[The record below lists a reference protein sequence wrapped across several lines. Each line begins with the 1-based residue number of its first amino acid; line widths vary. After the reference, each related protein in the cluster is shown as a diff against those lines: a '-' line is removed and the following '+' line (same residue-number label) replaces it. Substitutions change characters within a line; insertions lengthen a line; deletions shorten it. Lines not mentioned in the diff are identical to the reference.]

1 MNILKQIFI
10 LLGQIDRVKAESESP
25 EKVKFMKSLITDFE
39 RLSADFYDDK
49 ENIIID
55 YLRSIK

>member
-10 LLGQIDRVKAESESP
+10 LLGQIDRVKAEPESP

-39 RLSADFYDDK
+39 RLSAAFYDDN